1 MKVLP
6 AYNFIGHRSNRKADE
21 IGVAM
26 QKASASAEEF
36 GVSFEWLGTYIATV
50 SEKTRQAPEVIGT
63 AFNSLMARMHTIKE
77 KGYNEED
84 ATRINDVAKALGTLG
99 IELIDEENKWRSM
112 SDIML
117 EIAAKWDTLDAKQ
130 KAYISTTMA
139 GTRQQNTF
147 LALMNDMAKGVEGG
161 SRAFELYSGAMG
173 AAGTAAQK
181 YSVYMESVEAASNRF
196 EAALEN
202 LYSLMDANWMKG
214 AYDGLAAFI
223 NLVASGTDAMK
234 GLNLT
239 IPATVLALGAVVAVI
254 AKIVSTVNNLSKAMD
269 TLGKLQG
276 LASILNGGTIGAV
289 VAAVAGIVTLVTTV
303 AGLIKKASEI
313 KLPDYSEQLI
323 GVTNYVDTITPLIN
337 EFTGLSEKQNKT
349 TSDTKRMDEIF
360 AQLSGT
366 SYTLQTKLEGLK
378 GQYGSNSEAVQVM
391 NEELQKQIDLQNS
404 LSQMDAFSKFG
415 EQVDNLKTAYEGMAS
430 VDVQKMILD
439 EWNNYIDRL
448 DDVSDAS
455 RNGFANYLTDLA
467 VGYDATA
474 FGNKGTAIGDEARQQ
489 EKRARDARNY
499 VLSLSGDIQAEIRN
513 IDTIVAAGE
522 ASAAAKINDAWEAV
536 AESLR
541 AFTKDSALLGT
552 PADVTQN
559 LESFVETVIASLRD
573 SVDGNMDN
581 LTEDML
587 KGAAGLIQTYKD
599 IVVAGIADIGQDAL
613 PDNFSDALVG
623 YSDELFAFIQKLY
636 AEDPAAVTEDMLES
650 VVEMFTGFRDSLAGL
665 ASSDGFSSL
674 MEKYEQM
681 LEAPESVS
689 YDKFKEV
696 VDGLNSYISEYN
708 QKIQDGEI
716 EGFKIDLLPDFD
728 GDEAGFEEWKQI
740 ATDAID
746 SVGDAAQESS
756 GKMSAFEKHYT
767 SWLAKAEATAAAKNG
782 YRDTANSILTQSVNS
797 ETGKFDLALYK
808 AAIDAAHDANSD
820 LIEDMTD
827 AYPMFGKIYNGL
839 VSESEAYS
847 FLQTVIE
854 GTAMAYETERKA
866 MVENLRQ
873 KEELDKAKKNGFVD
887 QIAALDEAAQLGQ
900 KVDLGGVFVYQDGLG
915 GAREEFNSWSSD
927 MQESFA
933 EAYPGLY
940 NILAGVEDVT
950 DETEAWA
957 EELEKA
963 RQTLNNTSYE
973 NAKAATQELLKQ
985 AEAAKELADAKA
997 NNYIDQIKA
1006 GQDALANGFTY
1017 TDASGIERTLAAG
1030 EEAFRAWWASLS
1042 DDMREGI
1049 TATYPE
1055 IAKMAVGFGDVTPSI
1070 AAIGAE
1076 LDRVRQT
1083 SLKEF
1088 NEAITGSDNANLDRV
1103 TRLQNAYNGVDA
1115 SGNQRKD
1122 GLSGQNGFQA
1132 ELLAM
1137 FNEDS
1142 SGTVAFVQNNKELMA
1157 LKDGYVETAT
1167 SAQLFADATY
1177 KAKYS
1182 SVEATAALLEQQKAA
1197 KQVAEEE
1204 KSNYSQTRE
1213 TLASLLSAGNNDATL
1228 SYWQQL
1234 PEDIREGFASVYP
1247 EAAELIT
1254 QISEMTD
1261 GATQF
1266 SDAIQIGLDRLETAK
1281 QSEFFKS
1288 QREDSETAQRKEE
1301 ASAAADNRYFD
1312 QLTGM
1317 QGFFTDGSSA
1327 TETIEAL
1334 REYLYSLYT
1343 ENAELAEGFKEEY
1356 GSLWNIIFG
1365 ADADMEEVSVAF
1377 EESLAQCQENLV
1389 QMANTLYEAA
1399 YGSEAYRAAIESIQ
1413 DALDTG
1419 SEEAFIEVWNSLGK
1433 EIQNALLKSSDA
1445 IKDYVTSLSDMSAA
1459 HKSAA
1464 DAAQDLTR
1472 EGLAKEGAQLV
1483 KQNKI
1488 WKESASVI
1496 SSSEGTISD
1505 YLKSVKTV
1513 EDKLNDLALAQ
1524 TDLATVMDTTQAGT
1538 NAYKAALADLESY
1551 CGFAINSEYDLAA
1564 AAAMLSGDTD
1574 MASASVEW
1582 LLNAM
1587 IALTGVNLNPS
1598 TWIAQLQALAAAGD
1612 DTALAILDLIA
1623 QLGAVNGAT
1632 VSLNDKGKVVVS
1644 GLGTANNG
1652 TRRRSSRSGG
1662 GGGGGSRRS
1671 STPSTSESSR
1681 SSRGSSGPSEI
1692 ERYLDILGQI
1702 QTIQSHRKEII
1713 NLNKA
1718 YYESRGEIQ
1727 GVLKCIEYEKK
1738 AIQANTATIET
1749 NLTQIESL
1757 MEAKRREVDAMST
1770 SAEGYSEA
1778 ADDLKSLQDRHMEYS
1793 KQLLQNRNDLEALNK
1808 EIKEWQ
1814 NKIRQME
1821 IDLRNLI
1828 LSAIEDREELKER
1841 MLQGTIETEDTILEI
1856 IKARYEEERD
1866 EILDTADARRAA
1878 LEEEKQALQ
1887 EQLNARKEARQEE
1900 EKLLELKRLEAQYAR
1915 ITADP
1920 TRRKEA
1926 LELQKKIKD
1935 LRDEIAWDAA
1945 EKEIEAQQE
1954 AIDKQIQ
1961 NTEDYADYVKQYY
1974 EDLLENPRNFI
1985 SEVQK
1990 IMAQSDEEILQWL
2003 KDNSEEFKNST
2014 DAARIDIA
2022 NGWQDMLNDMHGAIV
2037 TYWDEIEDII
2047 SKGDDAIIQFLMDN
2061 SADYKA
2067 AGKLQAEAYVDAW
2080 KEQLEALRNAYK
2092 DVAVDISSYDYQPV
2106 APASGSS
2113 GDYSGSEGSPV
2124 TGPTGPTGGKSPST
2138 TLLKHN
2144 TWSFTFNGQRYS
2156 GFTTRAGAEARAK
2169 SVAQE
2174 WYNRKMKQSGGKST
2188 GTQEYAAM
2196 QRMLTAALNSIKSE
2210 LTPDYSSV
2218 SSGNQTVPSRN
2229 GKGTVSKY
2237 ASGGLNTST
2246 GPAWLDGTPQK
2257 PERILSPYQTE
2268 LFEDMIATL
2277 HALKTINVPT
2287 MPAFGNDTVSH
2298 AQPALTFGDVIIQVD
2313 KLDDDTDYD
2322 ELAEKFFDHVL
2333 EKSGRVQSV
2342 GGIRLSK

>member
-1 MKVLP
+1 
-6 AYNFIGHRSNRKADE
+6 
-21 IGVAM
+21 M

-202 LYSLMDANWMKG
+202 LYSLLDANWMKG

-223 NLVASGTDAMK
+223 NLVASGTDIMK
-234 GLNLT
+234 GLNVT
-239 IPATVLALGAVVAVI
+239 IPATALALGAVVAVI
-254 AKIVSTVNNLSKAMD
+254 AKIVSAVNNLSKAMS

-276 LASILNGGTIGAV
+276 LASILSGGTVGAV
-289 VAAVAGIVTLVTTV
+289 VAGVAGIMTLITTV
-303 AGLIKKASEI
+303 VGLIKKTSEI
-313 KLPDYSEQLI
+313 KLPDYSEQLT

-391 NEELQKQIDLQNS
+391 NEELQKQLDLQNS
-404 LSQMDAFSKFG
+404 LAQMDAFSKFG
-415 EQVDNLKTAYEGMAS
+415 EQVDDLKTAYKEMAS

-439 EWNNYIDRL
+439 EWNNYIAQIGDA
-448 DDVSDAS
+448 SKAS
-455 RNGFANYLTDLA
+455 RNGFVNYMTDLA
-467 VGYDATA
+467 VGYDVTA
-474 FGNKGTAIGDEARQQ
+474 YKNEGTEIGDEARQQ
-489 EKRARDARNY
+489 EERARAARNY
-499 VLSLSGDIQAEIRN
+499 ILSVSGDIQAEIRN
-513 IDTIVAAGE
+513 LDTIVAAGE
-522 ASAAAKINDAWEAV
+522 ASAAAKINDAWETV

-541 AFTKDSALLGT
+541 TFTQDRALLSA

-559 LESFVETVIASLRD
+559 LESFVETVTSSLRD

-599 IVVAGIADIGQDAL
+599 TVVAGIADIGQDIL
-613 PDNFSDALVG
+613 PDNFSDALAG
-623 YSDELFAFIQKLY
+623 YSDELFAFMQKLY
-636 AEDPAAVTEDMLES
+636 AQNPAAVTEDMLGS
-650 VVEMFTGFRDSLAGL
+650 VVEMFTVFRDSLANL

-674 MEKYEQM
+674 MEQYEQM
-681 LEAPESVS
+681 LAAPESVS
-689 YDKFKEV
+689 YDGFKEV

-728 GDEAGFEEWKQI
+728 GDEAKFEEWKQI
-740 ATDAID
+740 ATDAIE
-746 SVGDAAQESS
+746 SVGNAAQEAS
-756 GKMSAFEKHYT
+756 GKMSDFEKYYT

-782 YRDTANSILTQSVNS
+782 YRDTASNILSQSVNS
-797 ETGKFDLALYK
+797 ETGKFDLTLYK
-808 AAIDAAHDANSD
+808 AAIDAAHAANSS
-820 LIEDMTD
+820 LIEDMTE
-827 AYPMFGKIYNGL
+827 AYPMFGEIYNGL
-839 VSESEAYS
+839 VDESEAYS

-854 GTAMAYETERKA
+854 GTAMAYEAERKA
-866 MVENLRQ
+866 MAENLRQ
-873 KEELDKAKKNGFVD
+873 QEELSKAKENNFAEQLATLDKLAQRGKEVD
-887 QIAALDEAAQLGQ
+887 
-900 KVDLGGVFVYQDGLG
+900 VGGVLVYQDSLD
-915 GAREEFNSWSSD
+915 GARKEFNSWSSD
-927 MQESFA
+927 MQEAFA
-933 EAYPGLY
+933 EAYPSLY
-940 NILAGVEDVT
+940 NILAGVADVT
-950 DETEAWA
+950 DETKAWA

-985 AEAAKELADAKA
+985 AEAAKELAGAKA

-1006 GQDALANGFTY
+1006 GQGALANGFTY
-1017 TDASGIERTLAAG
+1017 TDASGIEQILAAG
-1030 EEAFRAWWASLS
+1030 EEAFHAWWASLS

-1055 IAKMAVGFGDVTPSI
+1055 IAQMAIGFGDVTPSI
-1070 AAIGAE
+1070 EAIGAA
-1076 LDRVRQT
+1076 LDRVRET

-1088 NEAITGSDNANLDRV
+1088 NAAIAGSDNANLDRV
-1103 TRLQNAYNGVDA
+1103 TRLQNAYNGIDA
-1115 SGNQRKD
+1115 SGALRKD

-1157 LKDGYVETAT
+1157 LKDSYVEATT

-1182 SVEATAALLEQQKAA
+1182 SIEATAAFLEQQKAA
-1197 KQVAEEE
+1197 KQVTEEE
-1204 KSNYSQTRE
+1204 KNNYSRTRE
-1213 TLASLLSAGNNDATL
+1213 TLTSLLSAGDNDATL

-1254 QISEMTD
+1254 QIAEMTD

-1266 SDAIQIGLDRLETAK
+1266 SDAIQIGLDRITEAS
-1281 QSEFFKS
+1281 QSEFFKA
-1288 QREDSETAQRKEE
+1288 QREDSETARRKEE
-1301 ASAAADNRYFD
+1301 ASAAADNRYAD

-1327 TETIEAL
+1327 AETIEAL
-1334 REYLYSLYT
+1334 REYLYNLYT
-1343 ENAELAEGFKEEY
+1343 ENAELAENFKEEY

-1365 ADADMEEVSVAF
+1365 ADADMEEISVAY
-1377 EESLAQCQENLV
+1377 EESLARCQENLI
-1389 QMANTLYEAA
+1389 QTANALYEAA

-1413 DALDTG
+1413 AALDTG

-1433 EIQNALLKSSDA
+1433 EIQEALLKGSDA
-1445 IKDYVTSLSDMSAA
+1445 IKDYVTSLSDMSDA

-1472 EGLAKEGAQLV
+1472 EGLAKEGAQLA

-1488 WKESASVI
+1488 WKESANVI
-1496 SSSEGTISD
+1496 SSSEGTMGD
-1505 YLKSVKTV
+1505 YMKSVSSV
-1513 EDKLNDLALAQ
+1513 GDKLNDLALAQ
-1524 TDLATVMDTTQAGT
+1524 ADLATVMDTTQAGT
-1538 NAYKAALADLESY
+1538 DAYKTALADLESY

-1564 AAAMLSGDTD
+1564 AAALLSSDTD
-1574 MASASVEW
+1574 MASMSMEW

-1587 IALTGVNLNPS
+1587 VSLTGIDLNPS
-1598 TWIAQLQALAAAGD
+1598 TWIAQLQALAASGD
-1612 DTALAILDLIA
+1612 DTAIAILDLIE

-1632 VSLNDKGKVVVS
+1632 VSLNDKGRVVVS
-1644 GLGTANNG
+1644 GLGTAKNG
-1652 TRRRSSRSGG
+1652 KRRSSGRSSGG
-1662 GGGGGSRRS
+1662 GGGSSRRSTPSSYGGSSGGSR
-1671 STPSTSESSR
+1671 
-1681 SSRGSSGPSEI
+1681 GSDGPSEI
-1692 ERYLDILGQI
+1692 ERYLDVLSQI
-1702 QTIQSHRKEII
+1702 QTIQNHRKEII

-1738 AIQANTATIET
+1738 AIQANTDTIQA
-1749 NLTQIESL
+1749 NLSQIEAL
-1757 MEAKRREVDAMST
+1757 MEAKRREVNAMST

-1808 EIKEWQ
+1808 EIKEWK

-1841 MLQGTIETEDTILEI
+1841 MLQGTIETENAILEI
-1856 IKARYEEERD
+1856 IKARYEKERD
-1866 EILDTADARRAA
+1866 EILDTADARKAA

-1887 EQLNARKEARQEE
+1887 EQLNARKEAQQEE
-1900 EKLLELKRLEAQYAR
+1900 EKLIELKRLEAQLAR
-1915 ITADP
+1915 ISADS

-1926 LELQKKIKD
+1926 LDLQKKIKD
-1935 LRDEIAWDAA
+1935 LRDEIAWDTA
-1945 EKEIEAQQE
+1945 ESEVEAQQE

-1961 NTEDYADYVKQYY
+1961 NTEDYADYVKKYY
-1974 EDLLENPRNFI
+1974 EDLLNNPRNFI
-1985 SEVQK
+1985 NEVQK

-2003 KDNSEEFKNST
+2003 KDNSEEYKNST
-2014 DAARIDIA
+2014 DATRTDIT
-2022 NGWQDMLNDMHGAIV
+2022 NGWQDMLNDMRGAIV

-2106 APASGSS
+2106 MPASGSS
-2113 GDYSGSEGSPV
+2113 GYDGGYSGSPGSNDGYNHMP
-2124 TGPTGPTGGKSPST
+2124 GPSKPST
-2138 TLLKHN
+2138 PKP
-2144 TWSFTFNGQRYS
+2144 SYKYRFTFNGQLYTGYS
-2156 GFTTRAGAEARAK
+2156 SAAAAKAAAK
-2169 SVAQE
+2169 SVAQQ
-2174 WYNRKMKQSGGKST
+2174 WLQMQLKAAGGPAGQAQVRAQYNTM
-2188 GTQEYAAM
+2188 
-2196 QRMLTAALNSIKSE
+2196 LNSALLSVKSYGGD
-2210 LTPDYSSV
+2210 PV
-2218 SSGNQTVPSRN
+2218 SSGSKTVSSAIDALNRIKA
-2229 GKGTVSKY
+2229 GASKY
-2237 ASGGLNTST
+2237 ATGGLST
-2246 GPAWLDGTPQK
+2246 QTGLAWLDGTPSK
-2257 PERILSPYQTE
+2257 PERVLSPYQTE
-2268 LFEDMIATL
+2268 LFEDMIETL
-2277 HALKTINVPT
+2277 HALKTVNVPT
-2287 MPAFGNDTVSH
+2287 MPAFGDDTVSR

-2313 KLDDDTDYD
+2313 NLEDDADYD

-2333 EKSGRVQSV
+2333 EKSGRIQSV